1 MLNKL
6 LLTIWISIIY
16 SFVNHRNNRI
26 TTKLQKIKY
35 IDHNMNN
42 KTVYDRFEYYSI
54 IGNRE
59 KQIECLKEIL
69 NKTSTILLLEK
80 NP

>member
-1 MLNKL
+1 
-6 LLTIWISIIY
+6 
-16 SFVNHRNNRI
+16 
-26 TTKLQKIKY
+26 
-35 IDHNMNN
+35 MNN

-59 KQIECLKEIL
+59 KQMECLKEIL